1 VVAPEQGEAEGVS
14 ATGRTAGAAI
24 GAGSKGSARP
34 GGRRALLLHILTD
47 AGLVLG
53 GALGLAAFVA
63 IANDHGGL
71 GYDTPSYW
79 LAGKNVLAGA
89 RLYDT
94 DPYSTLSLY
103 TYPPIFAQLFVPFSL
118 LPELFVAWVWR
129 VSGVL
134 CLRYLTGSWPATVVC
149 CAFVPVLTEL
159 AISNVTLQL
168 AVVILFAMR
177 DKRGA
182 YLVPWAAMIKFGP
195 ALVVPYLWFHKP
207 ESRRPLAIGTLVFL
221 AACLI
226 SFGLSPRD
234 WSDYVDMLR
243 FQNMTSLSGSQVI
256 HLIPSG
262 GGIDFVARFA
272 LAGVVA
278 LLAAYWG
285 RGWLAYAAAS
295 ITCPVMAISRFA
307 PLVGLWRFRP
317 AGWPSARPAAEERA
331 NGPAPSSPAPAE
343 AAP

>member
-1 VVAPEQGEAEGVS
+1 MSSDDKNSGEA
-14 ATGRTAGAAI
+14 AAAGAA
-24 GAGSKGSARP
+24 AGSRAAAGPTRANR
-34 GGRRALLLHILTD
+34 GRALILHILTD

-63 IANDHGGL
+63 IAGDHGGL

-89 RLYDT
+89 HLYDT

-103 TYPPIFAQLFVPFSL
+103 TYPPIFAQLFVPLSL

-129 VSGVL
+129 VSAVL

-149 CAFVPVLTEL
+149 FAFVPVLTEF
-159 AISNVTLQL
+159 AISNVTLQI

-182 YLVPWAAMIKFGP
+182 YLLPWAAMIKFGP
-195 ALVVPYLWFHKP
+195 ALIVPYLWVRKP
-207 ESRRPLAIGTLVFL
+207 ESRRPLVIGTLVFL
-221 AACLI
+221 AACLVSI
-226 SFGLSPRD
+226 GLSPRE

-243 FQNMTSLSGSQVI
+243 FQNMTSLSGGQVI
-256 HLIPSG
+256 HIIPSG

-317 AGWPSARPAAEERA
+317 TGCPGSSRAAA
-331 NGPAPSSPAPAE
+331 APAPSGPASGPAPAE

>member
-1 VVAPEQGEAEGVS
+1 MQSVHELPAEAAPVKSAATVS
-14 ATGRTAGAAI
+14 GAATGPTRAQ
-24 GAGSKGSARP
+24 R
-34 GGRRALLLHILTD
+34 RRALFLHILTD

-53 GALGLAAFVA
+53 GALSLAAFVK
-63 IANDHGGL
+63 IAGDHGGL

-89 RLYDT
+89 HLYDT

-103 TYPPIFAQLFVPFSL
+103 TYPPIFAQLFVPLSL
-118 LPELFVAWVWR
+118 LPELFVAWIWR
-129 VSGVL
+129 ASGVL

-149 CAFVPVLTEL
+149 CLFVPVLTEL
-159 AISNVTLQL
+159 AISNVTLQI
-168 AVVILFAMR
+168 AAVILFAMR

-182 YLVPWAAMIKFGP
+182 YLLPWVAMIKFGP
-195 ALVVPYLWFHKP
+195 ALIVPYLWFHKP
-207 ESRRPLAIGTLVFL
+207 ESRRPLVIGTVVFL
-221 AACLI
+221 AACLVSI
-226 SFGLSPRD
+226 GLSLRD

-243 FQNMTSLSGSQVI
+243 FQNMTSLSGGQVI

-317 AGWPSARPAAEERA
+317 AGWPGSTRAAEA
-331 NGPAPSSPAPAE
+331 SVPSGSAPAE